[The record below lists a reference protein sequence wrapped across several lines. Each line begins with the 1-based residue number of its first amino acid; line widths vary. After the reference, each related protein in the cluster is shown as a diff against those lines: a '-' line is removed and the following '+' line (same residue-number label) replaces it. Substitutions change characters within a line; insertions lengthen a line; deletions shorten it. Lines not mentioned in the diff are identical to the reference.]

1 MLSSLTTRTVA
12 TELLIAVPAAQQDLY
27 ALHQVVWDRV
37 SRAQAVKHAPTIL
50 YRRDKGL
57 TRVRV
62 SDCAM
67 HGGQPT
73 HVVFRENDVVSLDVR
88 LVLSRNGRPLHTDFA
103 RARVRDLVE
112 RSGMD
117 IIEMEFSC
125 WRATGRK
132 HEMVI
137 ELGVADVEAK
147 VRIRQPDTVVHSWR
161 HGIGRGKRFGF
172 GMMVCKA

>member
-1 MLSSLTTRTVA
+1 MLCGLTARATA

-27 ALHQVVWDRV
+27 ALHQKVWERV
-37 SRAQAVKHAPTIL
+37 SRAQAVEHPPTIL

-57 TRVRV
+57 TRIRV

-67 HGGQPT
+67 HGGQST
-73 HVVFRENDVVSLDVR
+73 QAGFCEDDVVSLDVR
-88 LVLSRNGRPLHTDFA
+88 MVLSRNGKPMNQDFA
-103 RARVRDLVE
+103 RTRVCELVE

-117 IIEMEFSC
+117 LMEMTFSC

-132 HEMVI
+132 HGMFI
-137 ELGVADVEAK
+137 ELGVADVEAT
-147 VRIRQPDTVVHSWR
+147 VRIRQPDTVAHAWR

-172 GMMVCKA
+172 GMMVIKT